1 MDAEW
6 LKTQLRLH
14 PDRNKAA
21 LAKALGLEPP
31 AVSKILSGRRQIKAQ
46 EYVAMRAFFG
56 LPADGERAA
65 QGTAGGAAGAR
76 SYVLE
81 PLRPGMGER
90 EPGGGA
96 ESWVM
101 PASLFE
107 ARTRAPP
114 EKIRIFAVHGDA
126 MAPDYQPG
134 EQVLVDLSD
143 TVPSP
148 AGVFVVSDGLGHIIR
163 QCEYV
168 PHSQPPEVRLSA
180 RNGRYEPYTR
190 PLERAGI
197 IGRVMAKLQ
206 WV

>member
-6 LKTQLRLH
+6 LKSQLRLH
-14 PDRNKAA
+14 PDKSKAA

-46 EYVAMRAFFG
+46 EYVAMRQFFG

-65 QGTAGGAAGAR
+65 KGAAQGAGR

-81 PLRPGMGER
+81 PLAGGMR
-90 EPGGGA
+90 EKEQGGGGEA
-96 ESWVM
+96 WVM

-107 ARTRAPP
+107 SRTKAPP

-126 MAPDYQPG
+126 MLPDYQPG

-148 AGVFVVSDGLGHIIR
+148 AGVFVVSDGLGHILR

-168 PHSQPPEVRLSA
+168 PHSSPPEVRLSA
-180 RNGRYEPYTR
+180 RSGRYEPYTVR
-190 PLERAGI
+190 LDRAAI
-197 IGRVMAKLQ
+197 IGRVLAKLE